1 MTLRVPALARQLG
14 ATHFLGTEHVLP
26 LWRTGRLTQGV
37 IVHDLVFKLFPG
49 TMATSNRLLTGFFAP
64 RSIRRADR
72 IFCVSETTRT
82 DLRYHFGSTTAD
94 ALVCY
99 PGRTTISSDGVAF
112 PGSID
117 LTLDRGAGIRL
128 LVVGSMEPRKNVA
141 RFLEAFLLAADQ
153 APQLRLD
160 LVSGDAWGNVLGEN
174 TWAKV
179 RQHPRVRIH
188 RRISDQVLLSL
199 YNAADY
205 LVFPSLYEGFGLPL
219 LEAVG
224 HCAVLANDIPVFREI
239 AGQIDGVHL
248 MNLQAEPVAIAAH
261 LVALVDINPPK
272 PADDRGKFSWNQCAS
287 RILAGL
293 DLPAPALRVA

>member
-1 MTLRVPALARQLG
+1 
-14 ATHFLGTEHVLP
+14 
-26 LWRTGRLTQGV
+26 
-37 IVHDLVFKLFPG
+37 
-49 TMATSNRLLTGFFAP
+49 
-64 RSIRRADR
+64 
-72 IFCVSETTRT
+72 
-82 DLRYHFGSTTAD
+82 
-94 ALVCY
+94 
-99 PGRTTISSDGVAF
+99 
-112 PGSID
+112 
-117 LTLDRGAGIRL
+117 
-128 LVVGSMEPRKNVA
+128 
-141 RFLEAFLLAADQ
+141 
-153 APQLRLD
+153 LD